1 MRRLGG
7 GYGGKIT
14 NSLPIASSCAVAAV
28 KLNRPVRIV
37 LDIENMIDMCSS
49 RLPYL
54 ISYEVRRFRAGHLA
68 SSVLSKDSY
77 IFAFPKQA
85 PGYRPFLLILIAHS
99 CGACRVSMSV

>member
-14 NSLPIASSCAVAAV
+14 NSLPIASTCAVAAV
-28 KLNRPVRIV
+28 KMNRPVRVV

-54 ISYEVRRFRAGHLA
+54 ISYEVRRFGTGAQPLDRKTDNAKTPSRFQHAIKRDLCICVSETG
-68 SSVLSKDSY
+68 
-77 IFAFPKQA
+77 
-85 PGYRPFLLILIAHS
+85 PGLQNRSF
-99 CGACRVSMSV
+99 